1 LQVTNVQ
8 LANSAYYVALAGNAA
23 GWVPSKLAYL
33 SVVDSLN
40 RGIVPFSNEGNPAAR
55 AFYQRFPFNQPITNG
70 TAQVIAGPALDEMQA
85 LAVSQV
91 VTSGYF
97 NGGTLTVPTVAPG
110 QTVYYRVDISYPYNP
125 GTFTQQSTVLKLTA
139 GGGSFP
145 VPPADNLKFPL
156 WPEWPEPVLL
166 SSPSANQVR
175 IPGETASLTNR
186 YFAYT
191 DFGTPMFQWRKDGS
205 VIADATNV
213 VQISGGP
220 EGGEYQTVLTLTNV
234 QAANAGNY
242 DVAALGNNWIVS
254 PKITLSVQLAGGEGV
269 FVSPRISGS
278 NFVADFQGVPG
289 RRYEILWSSNLSAWG
304 SLLILS
310 NVTGTVA
317 LTNASGS
324 ANMRFYRARLLPSL

>member
-1 LQVTNVQ
+1 
-8 LANSAYYVALAGNAA
+8 
-23 GWVPSKLAYL
+23 
-33 SVVDSLN
+33 
-40 RGIVPFSNEGNPAAR
+40 
-55 AFYQRFPFNQPITNG
+55 
-70 TAQVIAGPALDEMQA
+70 
-85 LAVSQV
+85 
-91 VTSGYF
+91 
-97 NGGTLTVPTVAPG
+97 
-110 QTVYYRVDISYPYNP
+110 
-125 GTFTQQSTVLKLTA
+125 
-139 GGGSFP
+139 
-145 VPPADNLKFPL
+145 
-156 WPEWPEPVLL
+156 VLL